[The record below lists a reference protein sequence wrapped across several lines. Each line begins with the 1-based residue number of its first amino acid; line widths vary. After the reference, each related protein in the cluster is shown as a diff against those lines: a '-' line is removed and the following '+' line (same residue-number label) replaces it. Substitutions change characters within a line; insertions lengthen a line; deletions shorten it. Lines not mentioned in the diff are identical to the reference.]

1 MRAANQPLVLRVVQ
15 IGPDLYYL
23 ALRRGRSAAPAGP
36 GPAGLSAAAA
46 ERAVS
51 ATGGRPSWLALAK
64 TAGCLAVTGASSQ
77 VIDTN
82 VQKKGKIRPERYRS
96 EPPKSS
102 RPPLNVARQKLPFDC
117 YFNCGEMTA
126 LLGEMVCSQRR
137 LSPET
142 RSKLG
147 AHRRAYNAGHLQ
159 SSTGGT
165 HAAQDPGGNP
175 PPAAT
180 FLEPPR
186 KHPRQVRNHSDFSVF
201 REIISKTVITARSP
215 KKSTQEGPSFLSST
229 HRKAQK

>member
-1 MRAANQPLVLRVVQ
+1 MTRGFPRLGFLS
-15 IGPDLYYL
+15 G
-23 ALRRGRSAAPAGP
+23 RGRSAAPAGP

-137 LSPET
+137 LSPGEACFQFWGR
-142 RSKLG
+142 RSWL
-147 AHRRAYNAGHLQ
+147 
-159 SSTGGT
+159 
-165 HAAQDPGGNP
+165 P
-175 PPAAT
+175 PPVPASELWEGKSCTWAQLLGKKRRRNGLAE
-180 FLEPPR
+180 FPPLASEHER
-186 KHPRQVRNHSDFSVF
+186 PRSRWYFSCSV
-201 REIISKTVITARSP
+201 K
-215 KKSTQEGPSFLSST
+215 QLLDFLSVIRQCIIYLPLS
-229 HRKAQK
+229 

>member
-1 MRAANQPLVLRVVQ
+1 MTRGFPRLGFLS
-15 IGPDLYYL
+15 G
-23 ALRRGRSAAPAGP
+23 RGRSAAPAGP

-137 LSPET
+137 LSPGEACFQFWGR
-142 RSKLG
+142 RSWL
-147 AHRRAYNAGHLQ
+147 
-159 SSTGGT
+159 
-165 HAAQDPGGNP
+165 P
-175 PPAAT
+175 PPVPA
-180 FLEPPR
+180 
-186 KHPRQVRNHSDFSVF
+186 SVAVGGK
-201 REIISKTVITARSP
+201 ELHLGTALGEKTKEKRS
-215 KKSTQEGPSFLSST
+215 
-229 HRKAQK
+229 R